1 MTVVMHAPSAPGAAG
16 FDARRVVRGFEH
28 LRRFHEPN
36 TGHMSVKILPGE
48 YYATAQDEV
57 ITTVLGSCV
66 SACIHDPDARVGG
79 MNHFMLPEP
88 ATNGGRWGDTAAGRS
103 ARYGSDAMEQL
114 VNTVLKAGG
123 ERGRLRVKIFG
134 GGRILAQMTDIGK
147 RNIDFVR
154 EYLQAESLSLT
165 AEDVGGTQPRQVRFY
180 PFSGRVQVR
189 RLDRVADTGL
199 ADRERR
205 YLKQLANDPIK
216 GEVELF

>member
-1 MTVVMHAPSAPGAAG
+1 MHAPSTPGAEG
-16 FDARRVVRGFEH
+16 FDARHVVRGFEH

-36 TGHMSVKILPGE
+36 TGQMAVKILPGE
-48 YYATAQDEV
+48 YYATAEDEV

-66 SACIHDPDARVGG
+66 SACIHDPEAGVGG

-88 ATNGGRWGDTAAGRS
+88 AANGGRWGDTPAGRS

-123 ERGRLRVKIFG
+123 ERSRLKVKIFG
-134 GGRILAQMTDIGK
+134 GGRILAQMTDIGA

-154 EYLQAESLSLT
+154 RYLRDEALVLI
-165 AEDVGGTQPRQVRFY
+165 AEDVGGTSPRHVRFY
-180 PFSGRVQVR
+180 PAAGRVQVR
-189 RLDRVADTGL
+189 RLNGIAGTGL
-199 ADRERR
+199 VDRERR

>member
-147 RNIDFVR
+147 RNI
-154 EYLQAESLSLT
+154 
-165 AEDVGGTQPRQVRFY
+165 
-180 PFSGRVQVR
+180 
-189 RLDRVADTGL
+189 VADRRGRRRHAAAPGPFLSVLGAGAGAPAGPRRRHRPGRSRASLPQATG
-199 ADRERR
+199 ERS
-205 YLKQLANDPIK
+205 DK
-216 GEVELF
+216 G

>member
-1 MTVVMHAPSAPGAAG
+1 MHALSTPGGKG

-28 LRRFHEPN
+28 LRRFNEPN

-48 YYATAQDEV
+48 YYASVQDEV

-66 SACIHDPDARVGG
+66 SACIHDPEAGIGG

-88 ATNGGRWGDTAAGRS
+88 ATGGGRWGDTAAGRS

-114 VNTVLKAGG
+114 VNSVLKAGG
-123 ERGRLRVKIFG
+123 ERKRLRVKIFG
-134 GGRILAQMTDIGK
+134 GGRILAQMTDIGA

-154 EYLQAESLSLT
+154 RYLSAEALELI
-165 AEDVGGTQPRQVRFY
+165 AEDVGGTQPRHVRFF
-180 PFSGRVQVR
+180 PHTGRAQVR
-189 RLDRVADTGL
+189 RLNGVDDRDL

>member
-1 MTVVMHAPSAPGAAG
+1 MHAASVPGVQRTGAHPVA
-16 FDARRVVRGFEH
+16 RGFEH
-28 LRRFHEPN
+28 LRRFHEAG
-36 TGHMSVKILPGE
+36 TGQVSVKILPGE

-66 SACIHDPDARVGG
+66 SACIHDPEAGVGG

-88 ATNGGRWGDTAAGRS
+88 SARSGRWGDTAAGRS

-134 GGRILAQMTDIGK
+134 GGRVLAQMTDIGA

-154 EYLQAESLSLT
+154 QYVQTESLALI

-180 PFSGRVQVR
+180 PHSGRVQVR
-189 RLDRVADTGL
+189 RLDGLDGIGL

>member
-1 MTVVMHAPSAPGAAG
+1 MRLASVPGIQRTG
-16 FDARRVVRGFEH
+16 ARAVARGFEH
-28 LRRFHEPN
+28 LLRLHEAG
-36 TGHMSVKILPGE
+36 TGRVSVKILPGE

-66 SACIHDPDARVGG
+66 SACIHDPEARVGG

-88 ATNGGRWGDTAAGRS
+88 SARRGRWGDTAAGRS

-123 ERGRLRVKIFG
+123 ERGRLQVKIFG
-134 GGRILAQMTDIGK
+134 GGRVLARMTDIGA
-147 RNIDFVR
+147 RNVDFVR
-154 EYLQAESLSLT
+154 RYLDAESLLLA
-165 AEDVGGTQPRQVRFY
+165 AEDVGGERPRQVRFY
-180 PFSGRVQVR
+180 PVSGRAQVR
-189 RLDRVADTGL
+189 RLNGLDDVGL

>member
-1 MTVVMHAPSAPGAAG
+1 MHALSTQGVEG
-16 FDARRVVRGFEH
+16 FDERRVVRGFTH
-28 LRRFHEPN
+28 LRRFLEPN

-48 YYATAQDEV
+48 YYATLQDEV

-66 SACIHDPDARVGG
+66 SACIHDPEVGVGG

-88 ATNGGRWGDTAAGRS
+88 AASGGRWGDTAAGRS

-123 ERGRLRVKIFG
+123 ERGRLQVKIFG
-134 GGRILAQMTDIGK
+134 GGRILAQMTDIGA

-154 EYLQAESLSLT
+154 RYLKDEALALI
-165 AEDVGGTQPRQVRFY
+165 AEDVGGTWPRHVRFY
-180 PFSGRVQVR
+180 PAAGRVQVR
-189 RLDRVADTGL
+189 RLNGTAGTSL

>member
-1 MTVVMHAPSAPGAAG
+1 MHVVPVSGTQRIGARPA
-16 FDARRVVRGFEH
+16 ARGFEH
-28 LRRFHEPN
+28 LRRFHEAG
-36 TGHMSVKILPGE
+36 TGQVSVKILPGE

-66 SACIHDPDARVGG
+66 SACIHDPEAGVGG

-88 ATNGGRWGDTAAGRS
+88 SASSGRWGDTAAGRS

-123 ERGRLRVKIFG
+123 ERSRLRVKIFG
-134 GGRILAQMTDIGK
+134 GGRILAQMTDIGA

-154 EYLQAESLSLT
+154 RYLDAESLLLT
-165 AEDVGGTQPRQVRFY
+165 AEDVGGERPRQVRFY
-180 PFSGRVQVR
+180 PVSGRAQVR
-189 RLDRVADTGL
+189 RLNGLDDIGL

>member
-1 MTVVMHAPSAPGAAG
+1 MHALSNPGVDG
-16 FDARRVVRGFEH
+16 FDARRVVKGFEH

-66 SACIHDPDARVGG
+66 SACIHDPEAHVGG

-88 ATNGGRWGDTAAGRS
+88 AANGGRWGDTAAGRS

-123 ERGRLRVKIFG
+123 ERSRLKVKIFG
-134 GGRILAQMTDIGK
+134 GGRILAQMTDIGA
-147 RNIDFVR
+147 RNIEFVR
-154 EYLQAESLSLT
+154 RYLKAEALVLI
-165 AEDVGGTQPRQVRFY
+165 AEDVGSTWPRHVRFF
-180 PFSGRVQVR
+180 PATGRVQVR
-189 RLDRVADTGL
+189 RLNSMAGTEL

>member
-1 MTVVMHAPSAPGAAG
+1 MNRRFTRLTAANCEGGVLHG
-16 FDARRVVRGFEH
+16 FDH
-28 LRRFHEPN
+28 LFRYYEPA
-36 TGHMSVKILPGE
+36 TGGMVVKILPGE
-48 YYATAQDEV
+48 YYATVQDEV

-66 SACIHDPDARVGG
+66 AACIHDPVTGVGG

-88 ATNGGRWGDTAAGRS
+88 STHAGRWGGSMAGRA

-123 ERGRLRVKIFG
+123 MRGRLQVKIFG
-134 GGRILAQMTDIGK
+134 GGRILTRMTDIGS
-147 RNIDFVR
+147 RNVDFVR
-154 EYLQAESLSLT
+154 RYLEAESLALT
-165 AEDVGGTQPRQVRFY
+165 AEDVGGVTPRQLRFF
-180 PFSGRVQVR
+180 PTTGRVQVR
-189 RLDRVADTGL
+189 RLDGIAAAGL

>member
-1 MTVVMHAPSAPGAAG
+1 MRSGPAAG
-16 FDARRVVRGFEH
+16 RYHRDERRALHGFEH
-28 LRRFHEPN
+28 LFRYYEPA
-36 TGHMSVKILPGE
+36 TGGMAVKILPGE
-48 YYATAQDEV
+48 YYATVQDEV

-66 SACIHDPDARVGG
+66 AACIHDPVIGVGG

-88 ATNGGRWGDTAAGRS
+88 STTAGRWGGSMAGRA

-123 ERGRLRVKIFG
+123 VRSRLQVKIFG
-134 GGRILAQMTDIGK
+134 GGRILTRMTDIGS
-147 RNIDFVR
+147 RNVDFVR
-154 EYLQAESLSLT
+154 RYLQAESLALA
-165 AEDVGGTQPRQVRFY
+165 AEDVGGVTPRQLRFF
-180 PFSGRVQVR
+180 PTTGRVQVR
-189 RLDRVADTGL
+189 RLDGIAAAGL